1 MKLSSKGRYAI
12 QAMFDLAFH
21 SEGQAAQVKDIC
33 ERQRIP
39 PRFLEQVFQD
49 LRKAGLVRSK
59 RGPRGGYQ
67 LACPASDIRLGDVI
81 RAAQGPL
88 SLVQDLAPEEAD
100 VASTSSMQV
109 MQHVLRDM
117 SERIDA
123 CLNAVTL
130 EDMCTHAHTYGI
142 ANQEEAPYV
151 YSI

>member
-21 SEGQAAQVKDIC
+21 SAGGAAQVKDIC
-33 ERQRIP
+33 DRQRIP

-67 LACPASDIRLGDVI
+67 LASSAAEIRLGDVI

-88 SLVQDLAPEEAD
+88 CLMQDADPGADAATTSVQIMGLVLQQLSD
-100 VASTSSMQV
+100 Q
-109 MQHVLRDM
+109 
-117 SERIDA
+117 IDA
-123 CLNAVTL
+123 CLDAVTL
-130 EDMCTHAHTYGI
+130 QDMCDQARARGLSDRGR
-142 ANQEEAPYV
+142 APYV